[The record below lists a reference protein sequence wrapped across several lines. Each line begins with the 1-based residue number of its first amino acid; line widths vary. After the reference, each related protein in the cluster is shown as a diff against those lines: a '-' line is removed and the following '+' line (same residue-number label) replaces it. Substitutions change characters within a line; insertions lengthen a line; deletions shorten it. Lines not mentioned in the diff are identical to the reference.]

1 MGVFLKKILEF
12 LAKIFKKLIK
22 ISQNLCKIW
31 SYKNQRR
38 NLKCIYP
45 GTFDPITNGHIDVI
59 KRARRVFDK
68 VVVAVAKSDSKNPAF
83 SLQERI
89 ELAKIAT
96 MSIEGVEVLGFDN
109 LLVDFVRAQ
118 GTNVVVRGLRAVSD
132 FEYELQIGYANARLM
147 EDFETIYFMPS
158 LQNAFISSSIVRS
171 VLSHDGDISSL
182 VPSSVNEMIEKL
194 RNAQ

>member
-1 MGVFLKKILEF
+1 MVIFKKILEF

-83 SLQERI
+83 SLKERI

-96 MSIEGVEVLGFDN
+96 MSIEGVEVLGFDS
-109 LLVDFVRAQ
+109 LLVAFVQAQ

-171 VLSHDGDISSL
+171 VLCHDGDISSL
-182 VPSSVNEMIEKL
+182 VPSSVNEMIKKL